1 MLICES
7 YLLIYLERWKDRDTI
22 TITNPAGVCLVGAG
36 IMDLILRGKLMI
48 EGKKL
53 ITHDTS
59 PTGIA
64 FLDEILTMIKDSKK
78 IRKLNRWVIGISGYH
93 SLQRYNL
100 IFQNL
105 ERQGIIKFQQ
115 IVSGRIFI
123 KWKYEFTNPEVIS
136 SLLERIEKVFIETI
150 DPEIELFC
158 LLNLLRISRLFKIS
172 VSEEYRK
179 TAKFRMEQ
187 LLQAGDYDPNHLEM
201 IVKIK
206 KAYRAAER
214 DRYQSIV

>member
-105 ERQGIIKFQQ
+105 ERHG
-115 IVSGRIFI
+115 SM
-123 KWKYEFTNPEVIS
+123 
-136 SLLERIEKVFIETI
+136 
-150 DPEIELFC
+150 
-158 LLNLLRISRLFKIS
+158 NLLIQR
-172 VSEEYRK
+172 
-179 TAKFRMEQ
+179 
-187 LLQAGDYDPNHLEM
+187 
-201 IVKIK
+201 
-206 KAYRAAER
+206 
-214 DRYQSIV
+214 